1 MFFLGMSDPYVEVR
15 KGKKKLYETSVKKKT
30 LTPQWNENVTFMLP
44 DEREHLEIV
53 SVRMSL

>member
-1 MFFLGMSDPYVEVR
+1 MSDPYVEVR